1 MARGSVKRATRA
13 RFGKGLLPA
22 QYQPFPTRLRSRVYA
37 HFLTTTSAV
46 TRSALCKEG
55 LYPDVETQKCEACP
69 PGGSFPPHTFKTPP
83 FIALYVVIVLV
94 VVYKI
99 FTKVSEVYC
108 LERYDADEDGD
119 IDLDDAKYSFERRF
133 PTAYKMSMY
142 VCATSAWGCLCCT

>member
-1 MARGSVKRATRA
+1 MATGCAQRATRA

-55 LYPDVETQKCEACP
+55 LYHAVETETCEACP

-83 FIALYVVIVLV
+83 FIFLYAVIVLV
-94 VVYKI
+94 IAYKV
-99 FTKVSEVYC
+99 FTMLAETMC
-108 LERYDADEDGD
+108 LKRFDADEDGD
-119 IDLDDAKYSFERRF
+119 VDLDDAKTTIERRC
-133 PTAYKMSMY
+133 PSAYTMS
-142 VCATSAWGCLCCT
+142 A